1 VTKTLSGDQ
10 ARVAAKQWLECESD
24 LNNCQEIEALLAG
37 PESDLIERFTG
48 HLEFGTAGLRGPLGA
63 GPQRMNRSLVQ
74 MTATAIAK
82 RLLEEDQKES
92 PLVVI
97 GFDARTQSD
106 VFASDTARVLANHGI
121 RCVLLPKALPT
132 PVLAFSVLQVKASAG
147 IMVTASHNPR
157 QDNGYKV
164 YWKDGAQINAPLDK
178 EISAYLDEI
187 TPNEVE
193 LASLDSPLITHDEGN
208 LLEQY
213 LDMAAS
219 YVAQSPDS
227 ELKIM
232 YTPIH
237 GVGRDTLV
245 EVFARAGF
253 TSVHVLEEQA
263 EPDPDFPTV
272 DFPNPEVPGTLDL
285 ALVEAK
291 KVGADL
297 LIANDPDADRLA
309 VVVPDGETWR
319 TLNGNEI
326 GSLLAEHVLQSSE
339 GSDRLVVTTI
349 VSSRMLEKLADHHG
363 AHYEETLTGFKWIM
377 RPGIDSQG
385 KNFVFGYEEALGFA
399 VGDYVHDKD
408 GVTAALVFA
417 ELTANAKKQGRS
429 VVDCL
434 HDLWVRHGVHVTGQM
449 THRFEGSEG
458 SKEMTQIMNQIRD
471 NPPKMIGV
479 VDVNKVIDFS
489 QEGSGLPST
498 DAIAFEA
505 DEVRVIVRP
514 SGTEPLIKIYA
525 EAVVTVE
532 DENVANSK
540 EKALKKLE
548 EALECLGDLVKG

>member
-1 VTKTLSGDQ
+1 MTKTLSGDQ
-10 ARVAAKQWLECESD
+10 ARVAAQQWLECESD
-24 LNNCQEIEALLAG
+24 LNNCREIEALLAG
-37 PESDLIERFTG
+37 PESELIERFTG
-48 HLEFGTAGLRGPLGA
+48 HLEFGTAGLRGSLGA

-74 MTATAIAK
+74 MTAAAIAQ
-82 RLLEEDQKES
+82 RLLQENHEEP

-106 VFASDTARVLANHGI
+106 VFASDTARVLANQNI

-132 PVLAFSVLQVKASAG
+132 PVLAFSVLQIKASAG

-178 EISAYLDEI
+178 EISVYLDGI
-187 TPNEVE
+187 TPNEVK
-193 LASLDSPLITHDEGN
+193 LASLDSPLITQDEGN

-213 LDMAAS
+213 LDMAVS
-219 YVAQSPDS
+219 CVAQSPES

-237 GVGRDTLV
+237 GVGKDTLV

-285 ALVEAK
+285 ALIEAK
-291 KVGADL
+291 KIDADL

-326 GSLLAEHVLQSSE
+326 GSLLAEHVLKSSE
-339 GSDRLVVTTI
+339 GSDRLAVTTI
-349 VSSRMLEKLADHHG
+349 VSSRMLKKLAAHHG
-363 AHYEETLTGFKWIM
+363 THYEETLTGFKWIM

-399 VGDYVHDKD
+399 VGDHVHDKD

-458 SKEMTQIMNQIRD
+458 SEEMTQIMNQIRD
-471 NPPKMIGV
+471 DPPKKIGV
-479 VDVNKVIDFS
+479 VDINKVIDFS
-489 QEGSGLPST
+489 EEGSGLPPT
-498 DAIAFEA
+498 NAVAFEA

-525 EAVVTVE
+525 EAVVAVE
-532 DENVANSK
+532 GENVANL
-540 EKALKKLE
+540 EEVALKKLE
-548 EALECLGDLVKG
+548 EALECLDDLVKG

>member
-1 VTKTLSGDQ
+1 M
-10 ARVAAKQWLECESD
+10 
-24 LNNCQEIEALLAG
+24 
-37 PESDLIERFTG
+37 TG
-48 HLEFGTAGLRGPLGA
+48 HLEFGTAGLRGSLGA

-74 MTATAIAK
+74 MTAAAIAQ
-82 RLLEEDQKES
+82 RLLQENHEEP

-106 VFASDTARVLANHGI
+106 VFASDTARVLANQNI

-132 PVLAFSVLQVKASAG
+132 PVLAFSVLQIKASAG

-219 YVAQSPDS
+219 CVVQSPES

-237 GVGRDTLV
+237 GVGKDTFV

-272 DFPNPEVPGTLDL
+272 NFPNPEVPGTLDL
-285 ALVEAK
+285 ALTEAK
-291 KVGADL
+291 KIDADL

-326 GSLLAEHVLQSSE
+326 GSLLAEHVLKSSE

-349 VSSRMLEKLADHHG
+349 VSSRMLEKLADYHG
-363 AHYEETLTGFKWIM
+363 VHYEETLTGFKWIM

-399 VGDYVHDKD
+399 VGDHVHDKD
-408 GVTAALVFA
+408 GITSALVFA
-417 ELTANAKKQGRS
+417 ELAAEAKKQGRS

-458 SKEMTQIMNQIRD
+458 SEEMTQIMNQIRD
-471 NPPKMIGV
+471 NPPKKIGI
-479 VDVNKVIDFS
+479 VDINKVIDFS
-489 QEGSGLPST
+489 EEGSGLPPT
-498 DAIAFEA
+498 DAVAFEA
-505 DEVRVIVRP
+505 GEVRVIVRP

-525 EAVVTVE
+525 EAAVAVE
-532 DENVANSK
+532 GENVAKS
-540 EKALKKLE
+540 EEVALKKLE
-548 EALECLGDLVKG
+548 EALECLDDLVKR